1 MYANVLMVGKV
12 MPVIKLRDA
21 QIIARMLN
29 TVHATVTDAIVCQ
42 DGRVLIVVSALKLIV
57 RWDVVVTV
65 SAK

>member
-1 MYANVLMVGKV
+1 MVGKV

-21 QIIARMLN
+21 QIIVRMLS
-29 TVHATVTDAIVCQ
+29 TVYATVTDAIVCQ

>member
-1 MYANVLMVGKV
+1 MVGKV

-21 QIIARMLN
+21 QIIVRMLN
-29 TVHATVTDAIVCQ
+29 TVYATVTDAIVCR

>member
-1 MYANVLMVGKV
+1 MVGKV

-21 QIIARMLN
+21 QIIVRMLS